1 MNTFAKI
8 FIMIKNIQNSQ
19 KMGMPFDAWM
29 IQSDENLALVHSYF
43 KPGEGIPS
51 HPNDD
56 RAIFYVLSGEAT
68 LSFEG
73 EDKTLKAGDSVL
85 IPEKTQRGW
94 RNDSNE
100 ELSLLVMKLKP
111 A

>member
-1 MNTFAKI
+1 
-8 FIMIKNIQNSQ
+8 MIKNKQNSQ
-19 KMGMPFDAWM
+19 KMEMPFDVWEL
-29 IQSDENLALVHSYF
+29 QSDDKIALLHIDF
-43 KPGEGIPS
+43 KPGEGIPL

-56 RAIFYVLSGEAT
+56 RAIFYVLSGEAI
-68 LSFEG
+68 LSLG
-73 EDKTLKAGDSVL
+73 EEEKTLKTGDSVL
-85 IPEKTQRGW
+85 VPEKLHRGW

>member
-1 MNTFAKI
+1 
-8 FIMIKNIQNSQ
+8 MIKNKQNSQ

-29 IQSDENLALVHSYF
+29 LQSDEKIALLHIDF
-43 KPGEGIPS
+43 KPGQGIPP
-51 HPNDD
+51 HLNED
-56 RAIFYVLSGEAT
+56 RAIFYVLSGEAILT
-68 LSFEG
+68 LGDE
-73 EDKTLKAGDSVL
+73 EKTLKTGDSVL
-85 IPEKTQRGW
+85 VPENLQRGW